1 MKIGI
6 WALLLL
12 LLFTPMIVEF
22 VFISGSL
29 PTFQRLMPF
38 WKNKLVTVILSDIL
52 FVESGALIALGAL
65 IAGAILYN
73 AWAALDVR
81 KVQFTE
87 YIWNWRKMKEERE
100 SPAGLIIGLTILTVG
115 IIYLVIAIVTSFR
128 LIPVP

>member
-1 MKIGI
+1 
-6 WALLLL
+6 
-12 LLFTPMIVEF
+12 MIVEF

-29 PTFQRLMPF
+29 PTLQRLMPF
-38 WKNKLVTVILSDIL
+38 WKNKPVTVIISDIL